1 MVPNVDADT
10 MMARARVLADDVL
23 FPAALTVDQADR
35 VPESMIQ
42 LLIDQGFY
50 GIAAPAEAGGL
61 GEPDMAVAVSTLESL
76 ASGCL
81 AAAFTWIQHHGP
93 VLTAA
98 YCDQPGIREKWLAP
112 LASGELRGG
121 IALAGARQGGLAI
134 RRTCDGYLLNGIVPW
149 VTGWDMIDL
158 VHVAALDDADN
169 VVFLLMDAVASESL
183 RPELNDLAAA
193 RASRTV
199 TLTFRDH
206 LVPVDR
212 FTSARPFA
220 DWQRSEAS
228 GSALNGALALGVATR
243 CRKLLGDDP
252 AAKRFAEEIDA
263 CRAALIAADAG
274 STPAARAVA
283 SELALRAAT
292 TLMVQ
297 TGSRSVLT
305 DNPAQMLLREAGFL
319 LVFGT
324 RPLIRDALLA
334 RITR

>member
-1 MVPNVDADT
+1 MDADT
-10 MMARARVLADDVL
+10 MIARAQVLADDVL
-23 FPAALTVDQADR
+23 FPAALTVDQADWI
-35 VPESMIQ
+35 PESTIQ
-42 LLIDQGFY
+42 SLVEQGFY
-50 GIAAPAEAGGL
+50 GIAAPAETGGL
-61 GEPDMAVAVSTLESL
+61 GEPDMAVAVRILETL

-81 AAAFTWIQHHGP
+81 ATAFTWMQHHGP

-98 YCDQPGIREKWLAP
+98 YCEQPGIREKWLAP

-121 IALAGARQGGLAI
+121 IALAGARQGGLAV
-134 RRTCDGYLLNGIVPW
+134 RRTGDGYLLNGSVPW

-158 VHVAALDDADN
+158 VHVAALDDSGN

-183 RPELNDLAAA
+183 GPELNDLVAA

-212 FTSARPFA
+212 FTGAQPFA
-220 DWQRSEAS
+220 DWQRAEAS

-243 CRKLLGDDP
+243 CHRLLGDD
-252 AAKRFAEEIDA
+252 AAGNGFADEIDA

-305 DNPAQMLLREAGFL
+305 GNPAQMLLREAGFL

-334 RITR
+334 RISR